1 MNLIEYEGKKVR
13 ILAMNGRLFEGKVT
27 DYVYP
32 EDNDPE
38 VESIIIDDILSGNA
52 VEFPE
57 DDIKSIEI
65 IA

>member
-1 MNLIEYEGKKVR
+1 MKLIDYEGKRVK
-13 ILAMNGRLFEGKVT
+13 IIAMNGKKFEGKVT

-38 VESIIIDDILSGNA
+38 IESIIIEDILSGTA

-57 DDIKSIEI
+57 NDIKSIEVI
-65 IA
+65 